1 MLDFAKP
8 VAPSSLRPRS
18 PTAPNPSPPAKPLRD
33 YLSYSAIT
41 TYQGCPLRYYFRYV
55 AGLPE
60 KTVSSSLVFGS
71 AVHRAVE
78 HHFNELMAGNEPPTL
93 DALVGEYDRHWAE
106 SDPQAVKFGKDDDV
120 ESLGTLATK
129 MFAAFKASPLATP
142 AGRIIGVEEEL
153 RGSVVAGCPD
163 LLGRIDLI
171 EETADELVVT
181 DLKTSRSRWSRDQ
194 ADDSAGQLLLY
205 HELVRNFVPRKRIRL
220 QFAVLT
226 KTKEPSVDLHEVQ
239 ADRRAVDRTKRI
251 LERVWKAIDAEVFYP
266 APSPIQCSG
275 CSFREEC
282 RAWSG

>member
-1 MLDFAKP
+1 MIGTKTP
-8 VAPSSLRPRS
+8 PRTTRP
-18 PTAPNPSPPAKPLRD
+18 ASPPPKPARD

-41 TYQGCPLRYYFRYV
+41 TYQGCPLRYYFKYV

-93 DALVGEYDRHWAE
+93 EALVGEYDRHWSEA
-106 SDPQAVKFGKDDDV
+106 DPQAVQFGKDDDV
-120 ESLGTLATK
+120 ESLGRLATK
-129 MFAAFKASPLATP
+129 MFAAFQTSPLAMPT
-142 AGRIIGVEEEL
+142 GRIIGVEEEL
-153 RGSVVAGCPD
+153 RGQVVPGCPD

-171 EETADELVVT
+171 VETVDELVVT
-181 DLKTSRSRWSRDQ
+181 DLKTSRSRWSREQ

-205 HELVRNFVPRKRIRL
+205 HELVRSFAPKKRARL

-226 KTKEPSVDLHEVQ
+226 KTKEPAVDLHEVPV
-239 ADRRAVDRTKRI
+239 DRRAVDRTKRI
-251 LERVWKAIDAEVFYP
+251 VERVWKAIHNEVFYP
-266 APSPIQCSG
+266 APSPMQCTG
-275 CSFREEC
+275 CSFREQC